1 MLCCTLK
8 NMGNSYCSYQLEEH
22 AAEVDPRR
30 AIKSW
35 AEKYVAGTSDPEGIL
50 ATLEVLLESAVSSFF
65 SRPGSSF
72 DGLQI
77 IRLF

>member
-1 MLCCTLK
+1 
-8 NMGNSYCSYQLEEH
+8 MGNSYCSYQLEEH

-65 SRPGSSF
+65 LKAGE
-72 DGLQI
+72 
-77 IRLF
+77 LFRWTSNRVIEIL